1 MMRFISKFLI
11 YDFYICKT
19 TFGIAW
25 NDFKFHEILV
35 SHRKNDISVSP
46 GVIFLTGHMTGQPF
60 NSVNLLVKPRSSQC
74 CQYLTLVG
82 TAFKAST
89 VDRK

>member
-1 MMRFISKFLI
+1 MRFISKFLI
-11 YDFYICKT
+11 YDFYMCKT

-46 GVIFLTGHMTGQPF
+46 GVIFLTGHVTGQPF
-60 NSVNLLVKPRSSQC
+60 NSVNLLVKSRSSQC

-82 TAFKAST
+82 IVERFI
-89 VDRK
+89 